1 MAAPASFSMTKR
13 LLQMRTIKGAGF
25 GRAWEQRDDPLGH
38 AGLNAPGVGQG
49 GAARRRQRRA
59 LI

>member
-1 MAAPASFSMTKR
+1 
-13 LLQMRTIKGAGF
+13 MRTIKVAGF
-25 GRAWEQRDDPLGH
+25 GRAWEQRGDPLGR

-49 GAARRRQRRA
+49 GAARRRERRE